1 MKLLALSDLH
11 GDYSHVESICEKA
24 GDFDAVLIAGDITDF
39 GPDERALEL
48 LKMFKE
54 PVFAI
59 PGNCDNPSILKLL
72 DKNAINLH
80 NSVHEMDGF
89 TFMGLGGS
97 NPTPFNTPFELS
109 EKKIGEYIG
118 TLLGRINGRSSRNN
132 GKTILLSH
140 APPLNTTD
148 KLPRGNV
155 GSAALA
161 RYLGRFDLVVC
172 GHIHEARGSVR
183 VNGTHVVNP
192 GAASRGQGA
201 LITINDRITVEFI
214 DV

>member
-24 GDFDAVLIAGDITDF
+24 GNFDAVLIAGDLTNF
-39 GPDERALEL
+39 GPDEHALEL

-72 DKNAINLH
+72 DENAINLH
-80 NSVHEMDGF
+80 NSVHEMEGF
-89 TFMGLGGS
+89 TFIGLGGS

-109 EKKIGEYIG
+109 EKKIGEYVG
-118 TLLGRINGRSSRNN
+118 TLLGRLNGRSGRNN

-183 VNGTHVVNP
+183 VNGAQVVNP
-192 GAASRGQGA
+192 GVASRGQGA